1 MFHQPVDFFC
11 YPAGRYDDAVVA
23 AVRAAGFLG
32 ATTEAEGFA
41 KRDSLFTL
49 DRVRVNGSDGV
60 VGLAE
65 KLERGA

>member
-32 ATTEAEGFA
+32 ATTETEGFA
-41 KRDSLFTL
+41 KPDSLLTL
-49 DRVRVNGSDGV
+49 DRVRVNGTDGV
-60 VGLAE
+60 AGLAA
-65 KLERGA
+65 KLERAA